1 MGVFAGSIASGFAD
15 FCPAKEENSLSW
27 ITLIYKMTKKTN
39 TGPLQGLRI
48 LDMSRILAGPTCTQV
63 LGDLGADVI
72 KVERPGEGDDTRKW
86 GPPYLKDLNGNDTN
100 ESAYYLSANRN
111 KRSLTVDISL
121 PEGQELIRK
130 LAGKSDVLIENYK
143 VGGLKK
149 YGLDFSG
156 LNEKFP
162 DLIYCS
168 ISGFGQT
175 GPKSHRPGYDF
186 MIQAMGGI
194 MSVTGEQDGSP
205 MKVGVG
211 IADVMCGMY
220 AAVSILAAI
229 RHREQG
235 GKGQHIDLALLDSQV
250 AWLINS
256 GLNYLTSRQDQHRLG
271 NAHPNVVPYQV
282 FQTSDS
288 FFVLAIGNNK
298 QFKKFC
304 EFAGASE
311 IANDTRFL
319 TNKDRVQNRDVLAEL
334 INDLTKRFSTNYWLE
349 GLEKIQV
356 PCGPVNTI
364 REVFDDPQIQ
374 HRGMEISMPHYLSG
388 NGKVSLI
395 GSPVKMS
402 ETPVSYRNAPPTL
415 GQHTDVIL
423 EELLGISE
431 KERAVL
437 AEKGV
442 I

>member
-1 MGVFAGSIASGFAD
+1 
-15 FCPAKEENSLSW
+15 
-27 ITLIYKMTKKTN
+27 MTKKTF

-48 LDMSRILAGPTCTQV
+48 LDLSRILAGPTCTQM

-72 KVERPGEGDDTRKW
+72 KVERPREGDDTRKW
-86 GPPYLKDLNGNDTN
+86 GPPYLKDLNGIDTT
-100 ESAYYLSANRN
+100 ESAYYLSANRS
-111 KRSLTVDISL
+111 KRSLTVDISF
-121 PEGQELIRK
+121 PEGQKLIRK
-130 LAGKSDVLIENYK
+130 LAGKSDVLIQNYK

-149 YGLDFSG
+149 YGLDFSS
-156 LNEKFP
+156 LNKELP
-162 DLIYCS
+162 NLIYCS

-194 MSVTGEQDGSP
+194 MSVTGEPDGSP

-220 AAVSILAAI
+220 AAVGILAAI

-235 GKGQHIDLALLDSQV
+235 GKGQHIDLALLDSQA

-288 FFVLAIGNNK
+288 FFVLAVGNNT

-304 EFAGASE
+304 EFADAPE
-311 IANDTRFL
+311 LADDTRFR
-319 TNKDRVQNRDVLAEL
+319 TNKDRVHNRDVLAEL
-334 INDLTKRFSTNYWLE
+334 INDLTKKFSTSYWLE
-349 GLEKIQV
+349 ELEKLQV

-364 REVFDDPQIQ
+364 REVFEDPQIQ
-374 HRGMEISMPHYLSG
+374 HRGMEISMPHHLSG

-395 GSPVKMS
+395 GSPLKMS
-402 ETPVSYRNAPPTL
+402 ETPVSYSNAPPTL
-415 GQHTDVIL
+415 GQHTDEIL

>member
-1 MGVFAGSIASGFAD
+1 
-15 FCPAKEENSLSW
+15 
-27 ITLIYKMTKKTN
+27 MTKKTN

-48 LDMSRILAGPTCTQV
+48 LDMSRILAGPTCTQM

-156 LNEKFP
+156 LNEEFP

-194 MSVTGEQDGSP
+194 MSVTGEPDGSP

-288 FFVLAIGNNK
+288 FFVLAIGNNT

-304 EFAGASE
+304 EFADDPE
-311 IANDTRFL
+311 LANDSRFL
-319 TNKDRVQNRDVLAEL
+319 TNKDRVQNRDVLAKL
-334 INDLTKRFSTNYWLE
+334 INDLTKKFSTNHWLE

-364 REVFDDPQIQ
+364 REVFDDPQVQ
-374 HRGMEISMPHYLSG
+374 HRGMEILMPHHLSE

-395 GSPVKMS
+395 GNPVKMS

-415 GQHTDVIL
+415 GQHTDEIL
-423 EELLGISE
+423 EEILGMDE
-431 KERAVL
+431 NERRVL
-437 AEKGV
+437 AMKKV
-442 I
+442 V

>member
-1 MGVFAGSIASGFAD
+1 MI
-15 FCPAKEENSLSW
+15 
-27 ITLIYKMTKKTN
+27 KKTN
-39 TGPLQGLRI
+39 TGPLKGLRI

-156 LNEKFP
+156 LNEEFP

-194 MSVTGEQDGSP
+194 MSVTGEPDGSP

-256 GLNYLTSRQDQHRLG
+256 GLNFLTSRQDQHRLG

-304 EFAGASE
+304 KFADAPE
-311 IANDTRFL
+311 LANDSRFL
-319 TNKDRVQNRDVLAEL
+319 TNKDRVQNRDVLAKL
-334 INDLTKRFSTNYWLE
+334 INDLTKKLSTNHWLE

-364 REVFDDPQIQ
+364 REVFDDPQVQ
-374 HRGMEISMPHYLSG
+374 HRGMEILMPHHLSE

-395 GSPVKMS
+395 GNPVKMS
-402 ETPVSYRNAPPTL
+402 ETPVNYRNAPPTL
-415 GQHTDVIL
+415 GQHTDEIL
-423 EELLGISE
+423 EEILGMDE
-431 KERAVL
+431 NERRVL
-437 AEKGV
+437 AMKKV
-442 I
+442 V

>member
-1 MGVFAGSIASGFAD
+1 
-15 FCPAKEENSLSW
+15 
-27 ITLIYKMTKKTN
+27 MTKKTY

-48 LDMSRILAGPTCTQV
+48 LDLSRILAGPTCTQM

-72 KVERPGEGDDTRKW
+72 KVERPREGDDTRKW
-86 GPPYLKDLNGNDTN
+86 GPPYLKDLNGIDTT
-100 ESAYYLSANRN
+100 ESAYYLSANRS
-111 KRSLTVDISL
+111 KRSLTVDISF
-121 PEGQELIRK
+121 PEGQKLIRK

-149 YGLDFSG
+149 YGLHFSS
-156 LNEKFP
+156 LNKELP
-162 DLIYCS
+162 NLIYCS

-194 MSVTGEQDGSP
+194 MSVTGEPDGSP

-220 AAVSILAAI
+220 AAVGILAAI

-235 GKGQHIDLALLDSQV
+235 GKGQHIDLALLDSQ
-250 AWLINS
+250 AESLINS
-256 GLNYLTSRQDQHRLG
+256 GLNNLTSRQDQHRLG
-271 NAHPNVVPYQV
+271 NAHPNVVPYQI

-288 FFVLAIGNNK
+288 FFVLAVGNNT

-304 EFAGASE
+304 EFADSPELADD
-311 IANDTRFL
+311 IRFR
-319 TNKDRVQNRDVLAEL
+319 TNKDRVHNRDVLAEL
-334 INDLTKRFSTNYWLE
+334 INDLTKKFSTSYWLE
-349 GLEKIQV
+349 ELEKLQV

-364 REVFDDPQIQ
+364 REVFEDPQIQ
-374 HRGMEISMPHYLSG
+374 HRGMEISMPHHLSG

-395 GSPVKMS
+395 GSPLKMS
-402 ETPVSYRNAPPTL
+402 ETPVSYSNAPPTL
-415 GQHTDVIL
+415 GQHTDEIL

>member
-1 MGVFAGSIASGFAD
+1 
-15 FCPAKEENSLSW
+15 
-27 ITLIYKMTKKTN
+27 MTKNTN
-39 TGPLQGLRI
+39 VGPLQGLRI

-149 YGLDFSG
+149 YGLDFAR
-156 LNEKFP
+156 LNKEFP

-194 MSVTGEQDGSP
+194 MSVTGEPDGSP

-229 RHREQG
+229 LHREQG

-256 GLNYLTSRQDQHRLG
+256 GLNFLTSRQDQHRLG

-304 EFAGASE
+304 KFADAPE
-311 IANDTRFL
+311 LANDSRFL
-319 TNKDRVQNRDVLAEL
+319 TNKDRVQNRDVLAKL
-334 INDLTKRFSTNYWLE
+334 ISDLTKKLSTNHWLE

-364 REVFDDPQIQ
+364 REVFDDPQVQ
-374 HRGMEISMPHYLSG
+374 HRGMEILMPHHLSE

-395 GSPVKMS
+395 GNPVKMS

-415 GQHTDVIL
+415 GQHTDEIL
-423 EELLGISE
+423 EEILGMDE
-431 KERAVL
+431 NERRVL
-437 AEKGV
+437 AMKKV
-442 I
+442 V

>member
-1 MGVFAGSIASGFAD
+1 MI
-15 FCPAKEENSLSW
+15 
-27 ITLIYKMTKKTN
+27 KKTN

-48 LDMSRILAGPTCTQV
+48 LDMSRILAGPTCTQM

-86 GPPYLKDLNGNDTN
+86 GPPYLKDLNGSDTT

-111 KRSLTVDISL
+111 KRSLTVDISF

-149 YGLDFSG
+149 YGLDFAG
-156 LNEKFP
+156 LNKEFSG
-162 DLIYCS
+162 LIYCS

-194 MSVTGEQDGSP
+194 MSVTGEPDGSP

-235 GKGQHIDLALLDSQV
+235 GKGQHIDLALLDSQA

-256 GLNYLTSRQDQHRLG
+256 GLNYLTSQQDQHRLG

-288 FFVLAIGNNK
+288 FFVLAVGNNT

-304 EFAGASE
+304 EFADAPE
-311 IANDTRFL
+311 LADDMRFR
-319 TNKDRVQNRDVLAEL
+319 TNKDRVHNRNVLAEL
-334 INDLTKRFSTNYWLE
+334 INDLTKKFSTSYWLE
-349 GLEKIQV
+349 ELEKLQV

-374 HRGMEISMPHYLSG
+374 HRGMEISMPHNLSG

-423 EELLGISE
+423 EKLLGISE
-431 KERAVL
+431 KERAAL